1 MAREFFLLV
10 GFFLLAAATGS
21 GEEQCGVASDVRY
34 IRCATCE
41 LLVAELHESFT
52 SGGSSGRSSE
62 GAASAL
68 IEEACDPEAAA
79 GGWLRSVDMVEDHL
93 EQRISLQRQPL
104 DGPCGR
110 ECQTVKMAC
119 EGLLEEALKHHP
131 YFAHIPYSPHMTHL
145 SYFSPFITRHRSSR
159 FHEPLNP
166 HLPPTSPHLH
176 PPPPTY
182 HPPTPPPF
190 PPGLGGRACGASG
203 GGCVAGVARGR
214 RVYPLVVRVQEAA
227 AQGGQGAAGR
237 AALPCAHTLGASGA
251 RAWPGAPHDAGGS
264 SPPLT
269 PPTPPLP

>member
-159 FHEPLNP
+159 FHEPLTP
-166 HLPPTSPHLH
+166 HLPT
-176 PPPPTY
+176 
-182 HPPTPPPF
+182 
-190 PPGLGGRACGASG
+190 
-203 GGCVAGVARGR
+203 
-214 RVYPLVVRVQEAA
+214 
-227 AQGGQGAAGR
+227 
-237 AALPCAHTLGASGA
+237 
-251 RAWPGAPHDAGGS
+251 
-264 SPPLT
+264 
-269 PPTPPLP
+269 

>member
-159 FHEPLNP
+159 FHEPRTP

-182 HPPTPPPF
+182 HPPTPPPL
-190 PPGLGGRACGASG
+190 PPRVGRASLRSVWRRVRRRSRSWPTRVPAGRPRAGSGRPRWTRRGRKGRPSVRSHSRSERSAS
-203 GGCVAGVARGR
+203 VAR
-214 RVYPLVVRVQEAA
+214 
-227 AQGGQGAAGR
+227 
-237 AALPCAHTLGASGA
+237 CA
-251 RAWPGAPHDAGGS
+251 P
-264 SPPLT
+264 
-269 PPTPPLP
+269 